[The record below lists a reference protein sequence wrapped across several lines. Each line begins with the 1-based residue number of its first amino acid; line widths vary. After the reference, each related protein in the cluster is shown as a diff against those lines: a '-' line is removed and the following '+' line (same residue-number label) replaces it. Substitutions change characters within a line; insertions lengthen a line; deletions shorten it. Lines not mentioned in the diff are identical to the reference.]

1 MKHIAIIGAGLSGL
15 TLATQLKDIAHITLF
30 EKHDHVSGR
39 MATRVHEGYAYDH
52 GAQFFTVKHP
62 AFQRLIDEMVM
73 HGAVARWEAK
83 FAEIDG
89 VHVKACRNWDATFPH
104 YVGVPSMASVGQWM
118 AMQLGRRGVQTLC
131 NTRVSALQ
139 NTQDAWTLLGADGQK
154 LGHFDWVITAT
165 PASQA
170 AQLLPDNID
179 YLAALNDVKML
190 PCYALTLGF
199 EQPIVRSW
207 DVAHVANH
215 PTLSW
220 ISVNSSKP
228 HRHHRTSLVVM
239 STNQWASDHFEASEA
254 WVMEAMMQAL
264 SEILGEQVFSAEQ
277 RLMKKW
283 HFANAPKRPVHQV
296 LMDTQLHLASC
307 GDWCISGRVE
317 SAFVSALQLADALRR
332 QLDSEQI

>member
-15 TLATQLKDIAHITLF
+15 TLATQLADIAHITVF

-39 MATRVHEGYAYDH
+39 MATREHDGYAYDH

-62 AFQRLIDEMVM
+62 AFQRLVDAMVTQ
-73 HGAVARWEAK
+73 GAVARWDAK

-89 VHVKACRNWDATFPH
+89 VRVKNCRDWDSGFPH
-104 YVGVPSMASVGQWM
+104 YVGVPSMASIGHWM
-118 AMQLGRRGVQTLC
+118 ATQLEQKGVEILC
-131 NTRVSALQ
+131 NTQVGALKRVR
-139 NTQDAWTLLGADGQK
+139 NAWTLLGADEQE
-154 LGHFDWVITAT
+154 LSHFDWVITT
-165 PASQA
+165 NPAPQA

-179 YLAALNDVKML
+179 YLATLSDVQML
-190 PCYALTLGF
+190 PCYALMLGF

-207 DVAHVANH
+207 DVAHIANH

-220 ISVNSSKP
+220 ISVNASKP
-228 HRHHRTSLVVM
+228 HRHYRTSLVVM
-239 STNQWASDHFEASEA
+239 STNQWASDHFDASEA

-277 RLMKKW
+277 RLLKKW

-296 LMDTQLHLASC
+296 LMDTHLHLASC

-317 SAFVSALQLADALRR
+317 SAFVSALQLADPLRR